1 MNINYLITAFATKYK
16 YYCYTSILSIFIF
29 VFNQHRLLADGWT
42 RQKGT
47 GLITLTSFFQQF
59 NKTTDYGDY
68 DDKEKIFQMQLISFL
83 EYGLTSRITIGGKII
98 LVDNMLTHN
107 NTFYGKRT
115 AQSFGLDMAQ
125 VFARFR
131 IFKTKNFTLSFSQ
144 SIQTPSIF
152 KKNNVSYYSLQVWQ
166 YEPRIEIGVNLTQDD
181 FLTASFGWHGNIN
194 HWYDEMRLE
203 IQYGH
208 YLTKHLLFLLRFK
221 KYIYYIKNNGKE
233 VQANYQLINISISD
247 IFAKTGFAKITAV
260 LVVDV
265 GKNTKLEFGAYSTIK
280 TKLFK
285 TENLNLNMKGFFIGL
300 DYEWW

>member
-1 MNINYLITAFATKYK
+1 
-16 YYCYTSILSIFIF
+16 
-29 VFNQHRLLADGWT
+29 
-42 RQKGT
+42 
-47 GLITLTSFFQQF
+47 
-59 NKTTDYGDY
+59 
-68 DDKEKIFQMQLISFL
+68 
-83 EYGLTSRITIGGKII
+83 
-98 LVDNMLTHN
+98 
-107 NTFYGKRT
+107 
-115 AQSFGLDMAQ
+115 
-125 VFARFR
+125 
-131 IFKTKNFTLSFSQ
+131 
-144 SIQTPSIF
+144 
-152 KKNNVSYYSLQVWQ
+152 
-166 YEPRIEIGVNLTQDD
+166 
-181 FLTASFGWHGNIN
+181 
-194 HWYDEMRLE
+194 MRLE

>member
-47 GLITLTSFFQQF
+47 GLITFTGFFQQF
-59 NKTTDYGDY
+59 NKTADYGDY
-68 DDKEKIFQMQLISFL
+68 DEKEKVFQMQLISYL
-83 EYGLTSRITIGGKII
+83 EYGLTNRITIGGKLI
-98 LVDNMLTHN
+98 LVDNMSTHN
-107 NTFYGKRT
+107 NKFYGKRT

-125 VFARFR
+125 VFGRFR
-131 IFKTKNFTLSFSQ
+131 IFKTQNFVLSLSQ
-144 SIQTPSIF
+144 TIQTPSFF

-166 YEPRIEIGVNLTQDD
+166 YEPRIEIGIDLTKND
-181 FLTASFGWHGNIN
+181 FLTASFGWHGNIQ

-221 KYIYYIKNNGKE
+221 KYIYYIKNSGKE

-260 LVVDV
+260 LVADI
-265 GKNTKLEFGAYSTIK
+265 GKNTKLEFGIYSTVK

-300 DYEWW
+300 DYEW